1 MDFADIKTKNTA
13 ELKSLLAEKADE
25 LRDMRFK
32 LQSQQLKTVNK
43 ISETRKTIARINM
56 ILAAKAKETTK
67 K

>member
-25 LRDMRFK
+25 LREMRFK

-43 ISETRKTIARINM
+43 ISEAKKMIARINM
-56 ILAAKAKETTK
+56 VLVAKAKEATK

>member
-43 ISETRKTIARINM
+43 ISEAKKMVARISM
-56 ILAAKAKETTK
+56 ILTAKAREATK

>member
-13 ELKSLLAEKADE
+13 ELKALLAEKADQ

-32 LQSQQLKTVNK
+32 LQSQQMKTVSK
-43 ISETRKTIARINM
+43 ISETKKTIARIKM
-56 ILAAKAKETTK
+56 VLVAKAKEATK

>member
-13 ELKSLLAEKADE
+13 ELKTLLAENADL

-56 ILAAKAKETTK
+56 ILAAKAKEATK